1 MYKLIKKTQAASYIF
16 QMKEYIRWGE
26 PEEDFYSPYY
36 FNNIEELINYV
47 IKDIY
52 DHKMAFYVQILDFE
66 NIKHLLKDFREI
78 RPIMKKE
85 AYDTNID
92 YMIVS
97 YAVQKYRAEM

>member
-1 MYKLIKKTQAASYIF
+1 
-16 QMKEYIRWGE
+16 MKRWGE

-66 NIKHLLKDFREI
+66 NIKRLLKDFREI

-85 AYDTNID
+85 AYDTNVD
-92 YMIVS
+92 YTIVS
-97 YAVQKYRAEM
+97 YAVQKI